1 MPALWT
7 RGQAMKK
14 VTCIITADLHLREDQ
29 PVCRTDDFF
38 AAQTRKLNWLSELQ
52 QKYNCPILDGGDL
65 FHHWKPS
72 PALLR
77 YAINNLPSEIV
88 TVPGNHDLPS
98 HSMEL
103 YEKSGLA
110 VLEASGKVNVLFEK
124 EYNLVNAINITPF
137 PWGYEVV
144 SHASTPYRKI
154 ALCHVM
160 TYQGR
165 KPFPGCTA
173 PGAGALLRN
182 TKGYNL
188 IITGHNH
195 VPFVVEDDGRLL
207 INPGSLMRTTAAQID
222 HKPRVYLYYA
232 ENNTIE
238 PVFVPIKE
246 GVITR
251 EHIDITEYRDDRIDA
266 FISRLSDEIET
277 GLSFEHNLES
287 YFSKNRIRQNTKDL
301 VWEAVRG

>member
-1 MPALWT
+1 
-7 RGQAMKK
+7 MKK
-14 VTCIITADLHLREDQ
+14 VTVIICADLHIRDDQ
-29 PVCRTDDFF
+29 PICRTDDFL
-38 AAQTRKLNWLSELQ
+38 AVQTRKLKWLSELQ
-52 QKYNCPILDGGDL
+52 RKHNCPILDSGDL

-72 PALLR
+72 PSLLS
-77 YAINNLPSEIV
+77 YAINNLPDEIV

-110 VLEASGKVNVLFEK
+110 VLQAAGKVEVLIDK
-124 EYNLVNAINITPF
+124 EYTIGDTAITVSPF
-137 PWGYEVV
+137 PWGYEIV
-144 SHASTPYRKI
+144 SHTPTPYRKI

-165 KPFPGCTA
+165 KPYPGCKD

-182 TKGYNL
+182 TKGYDL

-195 VPFVVEDDGRLL
+195 TPFIIEDEGRLL
-207 INPGSLMRTTAAQID
+207 VNPGSLMRTTAAQID

-232 ENNTIE
+232 EDNTVE
-238 PVFVPIKE
+238 PVFVPIE
-246 GVITR
+246 DNVITR
-251 EHIDITEYRDDRIDA
+251 EHIDNTEQRDGRIDA
-266 FISRLSDEIET
+266 FISRLSDEVET

-287 YFSKNRIRQNTKDL
+287 YFSKNRIRQGVQDL
-301 VWEAVRG
+301 VWVAVKGE

>member
-1 MPALWT
+1 
-7 RGQAMKK
+7 MKK
-14 VTCIITADLHLREDQ
+14 VTAIITGDIHLRDDQ
-29 PVCRTDDFF
+29 PVCRTDDFLTT
-38 AAQTRKLNWLSELQ
+38 QTRKLKWLSELQ
-52 QKYNCPILDGGDL
+52 RKYNCPILDAGDL

-77 YAINNLPSEIV
+77 YAINNLPDGMI

-110 VLEASGKVNVLFEK
+110 VLQAAGKVCVLFDEPSGSR
-124 EYNLVNAINITPF
+124 ENVVYPF
-137 PWGYEVV
+137 PWGVPISPRE
-144 SHASTPYRKI
+144 SSISERNI

-165 KPFPGCTA
+165 KPFPGCKD

-182 TKGYNL
+182 TKGYDL

-195 VPFVVEDDGRLL
+195 MPFVVEDEGRLL
-207 INPGSLMRTTAAQID
+207 VNPGSLMRTTAAQID

-232 ENNTIE
+232 EDNTVE
-238 PVFVPIKE
+238 PVFAPIE
-246 GVITR
+246 NNVITR
-251 EHIDITEYRDDRIDA
+251 EHIDITEHRDGRIDA
-266 FISRLSDEIET
+266 FISRLSDEVET

-287 YFSKNRIRQNTKDL
+287 YFSKNRIRQGVQDL
-301 VWEAVRG
+301 VWSAVKGE

>member
-1 MPALWT
+1 
-7 RGQAMKK
+7 MKK
-14 VTCIITADLHLREDQ
+14 TVTAIITGDLHLREDQ

-38 AAQTRKLNWLSELQ
+38 AAQTRKLKWLSELQ

-77 YAINNLPSEIV
+77 YAINNLPDSII

-110 VLEASGKVNVLFEK
+110 VLEASEKVTVLFYK
-124 EYNLVNAINITPF
+124 ESPLPNSIVGITPF
-137 PWGYEVV
+137 PWGFPVI
-144 SHASTPYRKI
+144 SFSRIPSDRNI

-165 KPFPGCTA
+165 KPFPGCKD

-182 TKGYNL
+182 TKGYDL

-195 VPFVVEDDGRLL
+195 IPFVVEDEGRLL
-207 INPGSLMRTTAAQID
+207 VNPGSLMRSTAAQID
-222 HKPRVYLYYA
+222 HKPRIYLYYA
-232 ENNTIE
+232 EDNTVE
-238 PVFVPIKE
+238 PVFVPIEE

-251 EHIDITEYRDDRIDA
+251 EHIDITEHRDDRIDA
-266 FISRLSDEIET
+266 FISRLSDEVET

-287 YFSKNRIRQNTKDL
+287 YFSKNRIRQGVQDL
-301 VWEAVRG
+301 VWESVKGRS

>member
-1 MPALWT
+1 
-7 RGQAMKK
+7 MKK

-29 PVCRTDDFF
+29 PVCRMDNFF
-38 AAQTRKLNWLSELQ
+38 AAQTRKLKWLSELQ
-52 QKYNCPILDGGDL
+52 HKHNCPILDAGDL

-77 YAINNLPSEIV
+77 YAINNLPDGVV
-88 TVPGNHDLPS
+88 TIPGNHDLPN

-110 VLEASGKVNVLFEK
+110 VLEASEKVKVLFK
-124 EYNLVNAINITPF
+124 EDYNLPVAYVKIVPF
-137 PWGYEVV
+137 PWG
-144 SHASTPYRKI
+144 TPIIPFFETLNHLSADRMI
-154 ALCHVM
+154 AFCHVM

-165 KPFPGCTA
+165 KPFPECKD

-182 TKGYNL
+182 TTGYDL

-195 VPFVVEDDGRLL
+195 MPFVIEDEGRLL
-207 INPGSLMRTTAAQID
+207 VNPGSLMRTTAAQVD
-222 HKPRVYLYYA
+222 YKPRVYLYYA
-232 ENNTIE
+232 EDNTVE
-238 PVFVPIKE
+238 PVFVPIEE

-251 EHIDITEYRDDRIDA
+251 EHIDVTEHRDGRIDA

-287 YFSKNRIRQNTKDL
+287 YFLKNRIRQNTKDL
-301 VWEAVRG
+301 VWAAVKGE

>member
-1 MPALWT
+1 
-7 RGQAMKK
+7 MKK
-14 VTCIITADLHLREDQ
+14 TVTAIITGDIHLREDQ

-38 AAQTRKLNWLSELQ
+38 AAQTRKLKWLSELQ
-52 QKYNCPILDGGDL
+52 QQHNCPILDAGDL

-77 YAINNLPSEIV
+77 YAINNLPDGMV

-110 VLEASGKVNVLFEK
+110 VLEASGKVEVLFGKPSGIK
-124 EYNLVNAINITPF
+124 EALFHPF
-137 PWGYEVV
+137 PWGADIISLDSDYL
-144 SHASTPYRKI
+144 RKDVRNI

-165 KPFPGCTA
+165 KPFPGCKD

-182 TKGYNL
+182 TKGYDL

-195 VPFVVEDDGRLL
+195 TSFVIEDEGRLL
-207 INPGSLMRTTAAQID
+207 VNPGSLMRSTAAQTD

-232 ENNTIE
+232 EDNTVE
-238 PVFVPIKE
+238 PVFVPIEE

-251 EHIDITEYRDDRIDA
+251 EHIDITEHRDDRIDA
-266 FISRLSDEIET
+266 FISRLSDEVET

-287 YFSKNRIRQNTKDL
+287 YFSKNRIRQGIQDL
-301 VWEAVRG
+301 VWESVKGRS